1 MAVSGPHRI
10 RRQQIIREAE
20 GYLELISVYEEN
32 APSLPLKQRMCQRS
46 LDLLNRLPDVGA
58 ERGHALYL
66 KGQVLRTLERY
77 EEAIPPLRDAAQLD
91 PDNLQIWL
99 ALGWCYKRTGRL
111 DLAIE
116 ALEEGVSA
124 DPMQAIVYYNLACY
138 WSLARNKRNAL
149 DYLHRALELDGDFR
163 YLLEQEHD
171 FDPIRNDPGFQALLT
186 VVV

>member
-1 MAVSGPHRI
+1 MSGPHRI
-10 RRQQIIREAE
+10 HRQQIIREAE
-20 GYLELISVYEEN
+20 GYLELVTAYGEDS
-32 APSLPLKQRMCQRS
+32 APALPLKQRMCQRS
-46 LDLLNRLPDVGA
+46 LDLLNRLPDAGS

-77 EEAIPPLRDAAQLD
+77 AEAIGPLRDAAQLD
-91 PDNLQIWL
+91 PENLHIWL

-116 ALEEGVSA
+116 ALEEGVAA
-124 DPMQAIVYYNLACY
+124 DPTQAIVYYNLACY

-149 DYLHRALELDGDFR
+149 EYLHQALTLDPDFR
-163 YLLEQEHD
+163 LLLDQEHD
-171 FDPIRNDPGFQALLT
+171 FDPIRNDPAFQALVT